1 MACSSVGRGSW
12 ARPST
17 NFREALQRR
26 SDYGE
31 AANNLALV
39 LVARGQADGAVAMLQ
54 TFLEKNPGFEGTYIT
69 LAKIYLSTQRLPQGL
84 AVLERL
90 LQRNPTHPQARELL
104 EQFKPK

>member
-1 MACSSVGRGSW
+1 MASSSGEWGSW
-12 ARPST
+12 SRRERY
-17 NFREALQRR
+17 FRDALQRR
-26 SDYGE
+26 HDYGE

-54 TFLEKNPGFEGTYIT
+54 EFLERNPGFEGTYIT
-69 LAKIYLSTQRLPQGL
+69 LAKIYLSTGRPQQGL

-104 EQFKPK
+104 QQFK